1 MQGSVRKRGKTWSY
15 YFYIGIVNGKKK
27 YKEKGGFKTKG
38 EASSAMRDAMSDFEN
53 NGYIEPKK
61 TTFTQVSLKWLEEYV
76 KPLRKITTYNRYK
89 ELINKYLTPTIGDM
103 NIIDIHPTNIE
114 DLIIKNKGKISDSTI
129 QSIYTLI
136 NTIMNRAL
144 KLRIIKDNPCKYVE
158 RPQREKFEAD
168 TLTIDE
174 IQTLLSFL
182 DLDDK
187 FDYMYYIAFQITLEL
202 GLRRGELAGLTWDNI
217 DLNNNCLK
225 VRNNMIY
232 SNGYVYVSELK
243 TKESKRDL
251 YISNDLKESLKE
263 LHTKQKKHKL
273 SYGEFYNKNT
283 FNDKD
288 YDLIM
293 IWPDGHY
300 IHPMYYTNKTKKLL
314 KKSSINKTIRFHD
327 IRHTNATLLLKSNV
341 NMKVVQK
348 RLGHSN
354 YSTTA
359 NIYSHVDIEMQ
370 KDATNKLKSSLAD
383 WQKTGK
389 IKNTKSKT

>member
-1 MQGSVRKRGKTWSY
+1 MLKDPNV
-15 YFYIGIVNGKKK
+15 K
-27 YKEKGGFKTKG
+27 Y
-38 EASSAMRDAMSDFEN
+38 
-53 NGYIEPKK
+53 
-61 TTFTQVSLKWLEEYV
+61 
-76 KPLRKITTYNRYK
+76 
-89 ELINKYLTPTIGDM
+89 
-103 NIIDIHPTNIE
+103 
-114 DLIIKNKGKISDSTI
+114 
-129 QSIYTLI
+129 
-136 NTIMNRAL
+136 
-144 KLRIIKDNPCKYVE
+144 
-158 RPQREKFEAD
+158 EAD
-168 TLTIDE
+168 TLSIDE

-225 VRNNMIY
+225 VRNNMVY

-251 YISNDLKESLKE
+251 YISDDLKESLKD
-263 LHTKQKKHKL
+263 LRTKQKKHKL

-314 KKSSINKTIRFHD
+314 TKSNINKTIRFHD

-370 KDATNKLKSSLAD
+370 KDATNKLKNSLAD